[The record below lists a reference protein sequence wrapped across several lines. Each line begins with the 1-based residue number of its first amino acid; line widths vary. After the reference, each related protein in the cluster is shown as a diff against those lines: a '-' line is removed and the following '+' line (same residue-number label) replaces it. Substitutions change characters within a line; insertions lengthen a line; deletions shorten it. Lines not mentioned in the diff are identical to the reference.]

1 MNQSIL
7 VFLMSCLPGLA
18 VAQTCA
24 DIQDDTERLA
34 CFDVTLSCTS
44 IQSEIER
51 LACWDRARTSGDD
64 LPSLPAEER
73 QEVPVHPSSAQAQ
86 VLEPVDGSAVDGDS
100 GVVET
105 VRADSPDKFGEKKP
119 LDAPRHYIEAT
130 IVEIK
135 TSGLKIDY
143 LRLDN
148 GQVWRETEDSRM
160 RFREGRKVTIT
171 EGILNSYDL
180 QMEGYNKIVK
190 VKRVR

>member
-1 MNQSIL
+1 MIHLNLI
-7 VFLMSCLPGLA
+7 FLMSCLPGLA
-18 VAQTCA
+18 FAQTCA

-34 CFDVTLSCTS
+34 CFDVAGNCTS
-44 IQSEIER
+44 IQSVTER
-51 LACWDRARTSGDD
+51 LACWDRARAGGDD

-73 QEVPVHPSSAQAQ
+73 REVPVQPPSAQAQ
-86 VLEPVDGSAVDGDS
+86 VLEPVDGSVVDGDS

-105 VRADSPDKFGEKKP
+105 VSADSPDKFGEKKP
-119 LDAPRHYIEAT
+119 LDAPKEYIEAT

-135 TSGLKIDY
+135 TTGLKIDY

-148 GQVWRETEDSRM
+148 GQVWRETQDSRM
-160 RFREGRKVTIT
+160 RFKEGRKVTIT

-190 VKRVR
+190 VKRIR